1 VVDQRTRDTNYAT
14 MRMNFRRTKE
24 TVGCQGPYRGRAPL
38 DPNRT
43 KDRGGT
49 DRSRQRDGSKT
60 RSTGYYYRHY
70 DKFTGEW
77 ERRWTA
83 NPQCLPERI
92 HRDPEVR
99 REGNDVTQAAFQSP
113 YAHLAARY
121 YERMIYARHALRT
134 VFYRGGEGAERG
146 PVQRATLG
154 RDNFP
159 ELTHRQ
165 MFEAGMFLQQDMAMV
180 PTGSEYAG
188 VGNQKDF
195 DPNAD
200 GVMVHADCY
209 LVINGKEGHSIHA
222 SFFGDAE
229 RPIQHGAIV
238 RGFRDADGEPP
249 ARVRATRMVL
259 ALPDAKTVQYT
270 PHRQRSATSTEI

>member
-1 VVDQRTRDTNYAT
+1 MEADNVMTA
-14 MRMNFRRTKE
+14 E
-24 TVGCQGPYRGRAPL
+24 
-38 DPNRT
+38 
-43 KDRGGT
+43 
-49 DRSRQRDGSKT
+49 T

-70 DKFTGEW
+70 EKFTGEW

-99 REGNDVTQAAFQSP
+99 REGNDVTQVAFQSP

-121 YERMIYARHALRT
+121 YERMIYARNDLQRRRRSGARSGT
-134 VFYRGGEGAERG
+134 EGDPRSRQL
-146 PVQRATLG
+146 PRAHPSANVRSRHVPT
-154 RDNFP
+154 
-159 ELTHRQ
+159 
-165 MFEAGMFLQQDMAMV
+165 QQDMTMI

-209 LVINGKEGHSIHA
+209 IYIHTSLSTARRGIRSMPVSLETPRETYSMEPLSADSETLMESPRHDQGRREWHSHFQKQRL
-222 SFFGDAE
+222 SST
-229 RPIQHGAIV
+229 
-238 RGFRDADGEPP
+238 PP
-249 ARVRATRMVL
+249 
-259 ALPDAKTVQYT
+259 
-270 PHRQRSATSTEI
+270 RQRSATSTEI